1 MSAWYVLSAA
11 GIYPVTPG
19 STIYAIGT
27 PLFPEVR
34 FNLENGRSFRIVAN
48 GVSAQ
53 NIYIQSAKLNGKP
66 YRKSYLD
73 HADLVAGGELVFQMG
88 PRPNEKWG
96 TEVPVSRIVG
106 PSIVPVPVI
115 KSSGQTFKTQIDI
128 DMRSYAGAVYFTTDG
143 SEPSSRSP
151 RFRTPFTIDK
161 SATIKA
167 IAVDETG
174 RESRVATAKFHR
186 IPHHWKL
193 TLLSKYSSQ
202 YPGGG
207 DFAVIDGIRGTTNWS
222 GGAWQGYWGKDFVAV
237 VDLGKTQTITKL
249 GAGFLQEA
257 GSWIWMPRRVEFEVS
272 LDGQTFTHVVSI
284 PNDVPDGSD
293 PNTNVGT
300 LAKDFVKNIT
310 RQEARYVRMT
320 AVNFGKIPAW
330 HPGHGGN
337 AWIFADEIIIE

>member
-1 MSAWYVLSAA
+1 
-11 GIYPVTPG
+11 
-19 STIYAIGT
+19 
-27 PLFPEVR
+27 
-34 FNLENGRSFRIVAN
+34 
-48 GVSAQ
+48 
-53 NIYIQSAKLNGKP
+53 
-66 YRKSYLD
+66 
-73 HADLVAGGELVFQMG
+73 MG

-115 KSSGQTFKTQIDI
+115 KSSGQTFKTQIDV

-143 SEPSSRSP
+143 SEPTSRSP
-151 RFRTPFTIDK
+151 RFTTPFTIDK
-161 SATIKA
+161 STTIKA
-167 IAVDETG
+167 IAVDESG

-186 IPHHWKL
+186 IPHDWKL
-193 TLLSKYSSQ
+193 SLLSKYSSQ

-300 LAKDFVKNIT
+300 LAKDFVKNVNS
-310 RQEARYVRMT
+310 QEARYVRIK
-320 AVNFGKIPAW
+320 AVNFGKIPSW
-330 HPGHGGN
+330 HPGSGGD
-337 AWIFADEIIIE
+337 AWIFVDEIIIE